1 MNVEFTKAGEVYR
14 GEFTVTSDFN
24 IHIEKE
30 MAGDCY
36 LYVKGVAD
44 GEYASAVL
52 PVAYLR
58 NQVCDF
64 DLSALV
70 YPKHVRIDCP
80 MPVKSCVVTLK

>member
-1 MNVEFTKAGEVYR
+1 MNVEFTKTGEVYR

-44 GEYASAVL
+44 GEYASITDTHCTMTYATKCATSIYPL
-52 PVAYLR
+52 WYIPNMY
-58 NQVCDF
+58 
-64 DLSALV
+64 AL
-70 YPKHVRIDCP
+70 IALCP
-80 MPVKSCVVTLK
+80 SSRAS

>member
-1 MNVEFTKAGEVYR
+1 MNVEFTKTGEVYR

-30 MAGDCY
+30 TAGDCY

-44 GEYASAVL
+44 GEYASAVF
-52 PVAYLR
+52 PSNYLF
-58 NQVCDF
+58 NKIIDF

-70 YPKHVRIDCP
+70 YPKYVLIQSDV
-80 MPVKSCVVTLK
+80 PVDKCVVTMS

>member
-1 MNVEFTKAGEVYR
+1 MNVEFAKTGEVYR

-30 MAGDCY
+30 TAGDCY
-36 LYVKGVAD
+36 LYVKGVVD
-44 GEYASAVL
+44 GQYASAIM
-52 PVAYLR
+52 PGAYLR